1 MILLKSVLAK
11 IHNVMTRILAN
22 DGLAEDAIAKLQEAG
37 FQVNTEKVPQAELG
51 DALQQ
56 YDAVIVRSST
66 IIGKEVIDSCPNLQF
81 IGRAGTGMDNISVD
95 YAKSKGIEVVNTP
108 AAASESV
115 AELVFAHAFSIAR
128 NLYHANR
135 KMPDEAEN
143 NFKELKKS
151 FSNGHELRGK
161 TLGVI
166 GFGRIG
172 QCVARI
178 GLGLGMNVL
187 PFKLHAEAVKI
198 FVDFFEVKNASI
210 AINME
215 TTPFDQLLAESDI
228 ITIHVPYKEGDPPV
242 LYQERFN
249 KMKDGV
255 IIINTSRGGV
265 IKEEDLL
272 GALDSGKV
280 GAAGLDVYENEP
292 TPDPKLLHH
301 PQISLTPHIGA
312 STKEAQQR
320 VGLEIAQKVIEFF
333 Q

>member
-1 MILLKSVLAK
+1 MA
-11 IHNVMTRILAN
+11 RILVN
-22 DGLAEDAIAKLQEAG
+22 DGLAEDALAKLQEAG
-37 FQVNTEKVPQAELG
+37 IEVNSEKVRQEQLAG
-51 DALQQ
+51 ALQD
-56 YDAVIVRSST
+56 YDGIIVRSAT
-66 IIGKEVIDSCPNLQF
+66 KIGRDIIDACPNLKF
-81 IGRAGTGMDNISVD
+81 IGRAGTGLDNIDVD

-135 KMPDEAEN
+135 QMPQEAES
-143 NFKELKKS
+143 NFKGLKKS
-151 FSNGHELRGK
+151 FSNGLELRGK

-172 QCVARI
+172 QCVARM

-187 PFKLHAEAVKI
+187 PFKLHAETVKI
-198 FVDFFEVKNASI
+198 FVDFFKVKNASI
-210 AINME
+210 AIDME
-215 TTPFDQLLAESDI
+215 TAAFGKLLTDSDI
-228 ITIHVPYKEGDPPV
+228 ITIHVPYSPGDPPV
-242 LYQERFN
+242 LFRERFN

-255 IIINTSRGGV
+255 TIINTSRGGV
-265 IKEEDLL
+265 IKEDDLIE
-272 GALDSGKV
+272 ALDSGKV

-320 VGLEIAQKVIEFF
+320 VGWEIAHKVIQFF
-333 Q
+333 E

>member
-1 MILLKSVLAK
+1 MARLLV
-11 IHNVMTRILAN
+11 N
-22 DGLAEDAIAKLQEAG
+22 DGLANDAIAKLQEAG
-37 FQVNTEKVPQAELG
+37 FEVNTEKVPQEELPS
-51 DALQQ
+51 ALPE
-56 YDAVIVRSST
+56 YDGIIVRSAT
-66 IIGKEVIDSCPNLQF
+66 KIGQEVIDACPNLQF

-95 YAKSKGIEVVNTP
+95 YAKNKGIEVVNTP
-108 AAASESV
+108 AGPSESV

-135 KMPDEAEN
+135 QMPEQAET
-143 NFKELKKS
+143 NFRGLKKS
-151 FSNGHELRGK
+151 FSNGLELRGK

-166 GFGRIG
+166 GFGQIG
-172 QCVARI
+172 QCVARM

-187 PFKLHAEAVKI
+187 PFKLHAETVKI
-198 FVDFFEVKNASI
+198 FVDFFEVQNASI
-210 AINME
+210 AIDME
-215 TTPFDQLLAESDI
+215 TAEFGKLLKESDI
-228 ITIHVPYKEGDPPV
+228 ITIHVPYQPSDPPV
-242 LYQERFN
+242 LFRERFN

-255 IIINTSRGGV
+255 TVINTSRGGV
-265 IKEEDLL
+265 IKEDDLIE
-272 GALDSGKV
+272 ALDSGKV

-292 TPDPKLLHH
+292 TPNPKLLHH

>member
-1 MILLKSVLAK
+1 MR
-11 IHNVMTRILAN
+11 RILAN
-22 DGLAEDAIAKLQEAG
+22 DGLAEEAVQKLKAAG
-37 FQVNTEKVPQAELG
+37 LEVSTEKVPQDQLKEVLPNYEG
-51 DALQQ
+51 
-56 YDAVIVRSST
+56 VIVRSAT
-66 IIGKEVIDSCPNLQF
+66 KIRQEVIDACPNLQF
-81 IGRAGTGMDNISVD
+81 IGRAGTGMDNIDVE
-95 YAKSKGIEVVNTP
+95 YAQSKGIEVTNTP

-115 AELVFAHAFSIAR
+115 AELVFAHTFSIAR

-135 KMPDEAEN
+135 RMPNEAET
-143 NFKELKKS
+143 NFQGLKKS
-151 FSNGHELRGK
+151 FSNGLELRGK
-161 TLGVI
+161 TLGII

-187 PFKLHAEAVKI
+187 PFKLHAETVKI
-198 FVDFFEVKNASI
+198 FVDFFEIKNASI

-215 TTPFDQLLAESDI
+215 STNFDRLLAESDI
-228 ITIHVPYKEGDPPV
+228 ITIHVPYQEGDPPV
-242 LYQERFN
+242 LYKERIN

-265 IKEEDLL
+265 INEDHLL
-272 GALDSGKV
+272 DGLNSGKV

-292 TPDPKLLHH
+292 TPKPEIFHH

-312 STKEAQQR
+312 STAEAQQR
-320 VGLEIAQKVIEFF
+320 VGLEIAQKVIDFF